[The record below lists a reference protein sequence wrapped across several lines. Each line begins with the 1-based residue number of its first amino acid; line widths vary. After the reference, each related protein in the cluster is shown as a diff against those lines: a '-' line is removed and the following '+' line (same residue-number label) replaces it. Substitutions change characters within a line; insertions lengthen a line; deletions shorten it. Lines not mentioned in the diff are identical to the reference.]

1 MLKNYLVKGMQFQF
15 EEGEQP
21 AGAVELTAV
30 KPPEA
35 KKAETENKAVKPA
48 NKGRKVAD
56 K

>member
-1 MLKNYLVKGMQFQF
+1 MLKNYLINGLQFQF

-21 AGAVELTAV
+21 AGAVEVTAV

-35 KKAETENKAVKPA
+35 KKAEPENKAVKPA
-48 NKGRKVAD
+48 NKGRKAAV